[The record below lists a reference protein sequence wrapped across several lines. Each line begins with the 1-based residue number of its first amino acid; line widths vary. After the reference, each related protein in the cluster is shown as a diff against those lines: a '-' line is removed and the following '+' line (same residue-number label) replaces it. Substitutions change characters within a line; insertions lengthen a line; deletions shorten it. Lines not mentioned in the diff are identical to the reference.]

1 MNFLIR
7 AKQYAATAMDT
18 FAISPTETVFK
29 EHIATFAQKL
39 RTTQDNALA
48 DEVISVF
55 NAAIAIKIRETIF
68 NKVIGFIPKDTS
80 YNIWVDE
87 EGSDENH
94 KYGFLVYTEGGNNK
108 QKRFEATSFSE
119 DNGVITAQFDST
131 VLLRK

>member
-18 FAISPTETVFK
+18 FAISPNETVFK
-29 EHIATFAQKL
+29 EHIANFAQKL
-39 RTTQDNALA
+39 RTTFDNKVLA
-48 DEVISVF
+48 DEAISVF

-119 DNGVITAQFDST
+119 DGGVRFDST